1 MTTTSTSPTLR
12 EPRGAAPRRAIRPGD
27 PDYDA
32 ARRVWNG
39 MFDRRPAAIARVQG
53 AVDVVAVVNHARET
67 GSSSRSAA
75 AATRPPA
82 TRPSTAASSST
93 SPDAG
98 GRGSTPQ
105 ANVAHAQAGALWGD
119 VDRETQA
126 HGLAVPGGQISHT
139 GIAGLTLGGGIGW
152 LSRKHGLTID
162 SLLSVDLVTADGR
175 LVRASATEH
184 PDLFWGLRGGSG
196 NFGVVVSFE
205 YRLHEVG
212 PLVLGGP
219 LLYEL
224 DDAAAA
230 LRNARDVLPRRARRR
245 LAVARPDPR
254 LRRRRRSRR
263 SARATPVLAVVPFC
277 TDLERGPA
285 LLEPLTSF
293 GSPLANLHGPIPY
306 TVLQSAL
313 DGVDPH
319 GHRYWERG
327 DYLAGLPDEAIDALV
342 AGARTISS
350 TRSEILLFPMGGAIA
365 RVPSEATA
373 FGDRSA
379 PWAVWI
385 ASQWTD
391 PAEDELHRDWT
402 RGFSA
407 TLAPWTTGAV
417 YVNAIGGDV
426 TEARKA
432 RRLRRAGEARA
443 AAGAQAGVGPREPV
457 PPERERGALTTRRR
471 ERALGGPLPSGAG
484 SAAVVAVAAVV
495 AGLAARGGLDR
506 HRSSLH
512 RQTSMQDGS

>member
-1 MTTTSTSPTLR
+1 MTTTLTGPTLASLA
-12 EPRGAAPRRAIRPGD
+12 EQLRGELVLPGH

-53 AVDVVAVVNHARET
+53 AVDVVAAVNHAREA
-67 GSSSRSAA
+67 GLELAVRGGGHSSAGYSTVDGGLVLDLSRM
-75 AATRPPA
+75 
-82 TRPSTAASSST
+82 
-93 SPDAG
+93 
-98 GRGSTPQ
+98 RGVRVDPV
-105 ANVAHAQAGALWGD
+105 ARVAHAQAGALWGD

-162 SLLSVDLVTADGR
+162 NLLSVDLVTADGR
-175 LVRASATEH
+175 LVRTSASEH
-184 PDLFWGLRGGSG
+184 PDLYWGLRGGSG

-219 LLYEL
+219 ILYAL

-230 LRNARDVLPRRARRR
+230 LRNARDVMADAPDDVSLWLVLTHVSSALPVPEE
-245 LAVARPDPR
+245 LHG
-254 LRRRRRSRR
+254 
-263 SARATPVLAVVPFC
+263 TPVLAVVPFC
-277 TDLERGPA
+277 TDLENGPA
-285 LLEPLTSF
+285 LLEALTSF
-293 GSPLANLHGPIPY
+293 GSPLGCFHGPIPY
-306 TVLQSAL
+306 AVLQSAL

-327 DYLAGLPDEAIDALV
+327 DYLAGLPDEAIDVLV
-342 AGARTISS
+342 AGARGISS
-350 TRSEILLFPMGGAIA
+350 PRSEILVFPMGGAVA

-373 FGDRSA
+373 FGDRTA

-391 PAEDELHRDWT
+391 PAEDDLHRDWT
-402 RGFSA
+402 RSFSA

-426 TEARKA
+426 TDARKA
-432 RRLRRAGEARA
+432 AAYGGPAKLARLRELKRAWD
-443 AAGAQAGVGPREPV
+443 
-457 PPERERGALTTRRR
+457 PENLFRLNHNVT
-471 ERALGGPLPSGAG
+471 P
-484 SAAVVAVAAVV
+484 
-495 AGLAARGGLDR
+495 
-506 HRSSLH
+506 
-512 RQTSMQDGS
+512 

>member
-1 MTTTSTSPTLR
+1 VTTISTRPTLASLA
-12 EPRGAAPRRAIRPGD
+12 EQLRGELVLPGD
-27 PDYDA
+27 ADYDA

-39 MFDRRPAAIARVQG
+39 MFDRRPAAIARVRG
-53 AVDVVAVVNHARET
+53 AVDVVAVVNHAREA
-67 GSSSRSAA
+67 GLELAVRGGGHSSAGYSTVDGGLVLDLSRM
-75 AATRPPA
+75 
-82 TRPSTAASSST
+82 
-93 SPDAG
+93 
-98 GRGSTPQ
+98 RGVRVDPL
-105 ANVAHAQAGALWGD
+105 ALVAHAQAGALWGD

-162 SLLSVDLVTADGR
+162 NLLSVDLVTADGR
-175 LVRASATEH
+175 LVRASSTEH

-219 LLYEL
+219 ILYEL

-230 LRNARDVLPRRARRR
+230 LRNARDVIADAPDDVSLWLVLTHVSSALPVPEE
-245 LAVARPDPR
+245 LHG
-254 LRRRRRSRR
+254 
-263 SARATPVLAVVPFC
+263 TPVLAVVPFC

-293 GSPLANLHGPIPY
+293 GSPLGRFHGPMPY
-306 TVLQSAL
+306 AVLQSAL

-327 DYLAGLPDEAIDALV
+327 DYLAGLPDDAIDALV
-342 AGARTISS
+342 TGARTISS
-350 TRSEILLFPMGGAIA
+350 PLSEILLFPMGGAVA

-391 PAEDELHRDWT
+391 PDEDDLHRDWT
-402 RGFSA
+402 RGFSE

-426 TEARKA
+426 TDARKA
-432 RRLRRAGEARA
+432 AAYGGPAKLERLRELKRAWD
-443 AAGAQAGVGPREPV
+443 
-457 PPERERGALTTRRR
+457 PENLFHLNAN
-471 ERALGGPLPSGAG
+471 
-484 SAAVVAVAAVV
+484 VAP
-495 AGLAARGGLDR
+495 
-506 HRSSLH
+506 
-512 RQTSMQDGS
+512 